1 MIVWVHYVDY
11 FDVDDNEEEDYE
23 DDDDYRIEPRASAYG
38 ERLWRGPLTGSLILI
53 IGCL

>member
-1 MIVWVHYVDY
+1 MIFWVHSVDD
-11 FDVDDNEEEDYE
+11 FDVDDDEEGYE
-23 DDDDYRIEPRASAYG
+23 DNDDYRIEPRASAYG

>member
-1 MIVWVHYVDY
+1 MIVWVHYVDD
-11 FDVDDNEEEDYE
+11 FDVDHEEVAYD

-53 IGCL
+53 VGCL